1 MVDPDALFERQGAS
15 EFRGRRLPLT
25 LLHKFGPQS
34 FSEFA
39 LVHPTGQR
47 ACWADIKAWEVLTST
62 LSRA

>member
-1 MVDPDALFERQGAS
+1 MVDPDAPFERQGVS

-47 ACWADIKAWEVLTST
+47 ADIKAWEVLIST